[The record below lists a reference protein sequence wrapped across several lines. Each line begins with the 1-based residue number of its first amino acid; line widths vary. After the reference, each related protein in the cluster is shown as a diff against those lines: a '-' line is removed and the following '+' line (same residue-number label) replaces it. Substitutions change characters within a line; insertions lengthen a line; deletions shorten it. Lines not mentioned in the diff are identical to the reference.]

1 MEYYSAIQKREV
13 LPFAAILMNF
23 EGTGASLMA

>member
-1 MEYYSAIQKREV
+1 MEYYSATKKTKV
-13 LPFAAILMNF
+13 LPFATILVDF